1 VLMSEPTNRSSL
13 SALKVPISGDLG
25 EGFSV
30 LRKQGLALVHGLH
43 AGLHTDQWAASLAE
57 QTRLIEQA
65 SVQVGLRGCAY
76 LFNLVAVWAGRQS
89 AGMALPA
96 DRLTLMDWADRF
108 VSLAFGQ
115 LTAEQT
121 DELLRLPQTLLGFT
135 LLPASFQAMILQ
147 RLRDDAQASASF
159 ALLAFKSTVQAS
171 NQSATA
177 AALPIIDQAPA
188 DEFELLAQAFEQIS
202 EESSPALLALTLAA
216 PLQATAKWQ
225 MILANLQHR
234 CESIAQAGQHL
245 GLSALS
251 EALAQVHRHLVQL
264 HTSKQGHTQT
274 RRDALLVLFDAWA
287 VYFRHPQPESARVAL
302 ESLCDAAWLEP
313 MSESVNERL
322 LQSLANFQLTAK
334 RAREAVSNEFDPAHL
349 SLALTSDLDYRVL
362 SQLQAELPEVAE
374 QLSEAVH
381 AFALGESTSLD
392 AALRHA
398 HTLKGTAQMAG
409 IEGLSNLSHHVE
421 DILSSLAQDHQPRA
435 TGLDSFLIQAC
446 DCLQDMVQAIQSSAD
461 GSQNSAAK
469 LTPSMQAVYR
479 QAIDWVN
486 QLHGAVPAR
495 NEVVNA
501 QKQAQ
506 KKLALDQT
514 ATRSRSA
521 VDVRVPV
528 KHLEHLVQLVTQ
540 TSALLARAHSQIDRV
555 PIEHLQRANLNQIFS
570 ALDRLQSEAA
580 ATVWQSRLQPF
591 SDLEPRLQR
600 CVRQA
605 ASLAGKS
612 VNLTIEGA
620 ARLATEQLT
629 CLAEPLMHLLRN
641 AVDHGVE
648 SKSVRVGLGKPVDGK
663 LIVRLKTEP
672 GLLQI
677 TCEDD
682 GAGLDFELIRSKA
695 IARGLMSP
703 DQPKDSD
710 ELSAFIFN
718 AGFSTREQVTP
729 LSGRGIGLDVVATQL
744 RNMNGETAVNSTRGQ
759 GTRFQLTVPLNAW
772 IDSGLIIYCAD
783 HCLALMTQGI
793 EKILPLD
800 ELTEPVLATV
810 ESLLDLEPDE
820 ETSVERVGLLVR
832 DRQGRVGVL
841 SSPKP
846 SQAKSLLVQAFNP
859 SVKQGEQQP
868 LSVVMA
874 PLAGVTG
881 LTAVGDG
888 VVASVCDLTH
898 LLGIALGRSP
908 GPDLQTLSQRA

>member
-1 VLMSEPTNRSSL
+1 MLMSEPTNRSSL

-25 EGFSV
+25 DGFGV

-43 AGLHTDQWAASLAE
+43 TSLHTDQWAASLGE
-57 QTRLIEQA
+57 QTRLIERA
-65 SVQVGLRGCAY
+65 SVLVGLRGCAY

-89 AGMALPA
+89 AGAALVA
-96 DRLTLMDWADRF
+96 DRLSLMDWSDRF
-108 VSLAFGQ
+108 VSLTFGQ
-115 LTAEQT
+115 LTGEQT
-121 DELLRLPQTLLGFT
+121 DELLRLPQTLRGFT
-135 LLPASFQAMILQ
+135 PLPASFQSMILQ
-147 RLRDDAQASASF
+147 RLRDDAQATASF
-159 ALLAFKSTVQAS
+159 ALLAFKPSLPAG
-171 NQSATA
+171 NPLETA
-177 AALPIIDQAPA
+177 FAFPAIDHAPA

-216 PLQATAKWQ
+216 PLQAAAKWQ

-245 GLSALS
+245 GLPALS
-251 EALAQVHRHLVQL
+251 DALAQIHQHLYQL
-264 HTSKQGHTQT
+264 HRSKQAHTQA

-302 ESLCDAAWLEP
+302 ECLSDPAWLEP
-313 MSESVNERL
+313 MSSSVNERL
-322 LQSLANFQLTAK
+322 LQRLADIQLTST
-334 RAREAVSNEFDPAHL
+334 RARQAVSNEVDPAHL

-381 AFALGESTSLD
+381 AFALGESISLD

-421 DILSSLAQDHQPRA
+421 DILSAMAQDHEARA
-435 TGLDSFLIQAC
+435 AGLDSFLIQAC
-446 DCLQDMVQAIQSSAD
+446 DCLQDMVQAIQSRAD
-461 GSQNSAAK
+461 GSQSVAAK
-469 LTPSMQAVYR
+469 LTPSMQMVYR

-521 VDVRVPV
+521 VDVRVQV
-528 KHLEHLVQLVTQ
+528 KQLEHLVQLVTQ

-555 PIEHLQRANLNQIFS
+555 PIEHSQRTNLNQIFS
-570 ALDRLQSEAA
+570 ALDRLQSETAA
-580 ATVWQSRLQPF
+580 AVWQSRLQPF

-612 VNLTIEGA
+612 VKLTIEGA

-641 AVDHGVE
+641 AVDHGIE
-648 SKSVRVGLGKPVDGK
+648 SKSIRVGLGKPVDGQLLIK
-663 LIVRLKTEP
+663 LTSDV
-672 GLLQI
+672 GMLQI

-682 GAGLDFELIRSKA
+682 GAGLDMELIRTKA

-729 LSGRGIGLDVVATQL
+729 LSGRGIGLDVVAAQL
-744 RNMNGETAVNSTRGQ
+744 GKMNGKASVSSIPGQ
-759 GTRFQLTVPLNAW
+759 GARFELTVPLNAW

-783 HCLALMTQGI
+783 HCLALMAQGI

-820 ETSVERVGLLVR
+820 QTSVERVGLIVR

-841 SSPKP
+841 SAPKP
-846 SQAKSLLVQAFNP
+846 SQAKPLLVQAFNP
-859 SVKQGEQQP
+859 SINQGTEQP
-868 LSVVMA
+868 FSGVMA

-898 LLGIALGRSP
+898 LLGIALSRSC